1 MAAETIA
8 TSGHRVRL
16 VERMARPARK
26 FLLAG
31 RGGLNLT
38 HSEPLE
44 HFIARYGRASPIVQ
58 AVQAFAPADAIAW
71 CAGLGQSTFVGSSG
85 RVFPRTMKA
94 SPLLRAWLTRLD
106 ALGVTLERSVTWC
119 GWGGDGALVLEDA
132 AGHRRSYGTSAL
144 VLALGGA
151 SWPRLGSDGG
161 WAPLLR
167 ERGIAVQPLTA
178 SNAGVIIDWSPAFA
192 ARFAGMPLKRIAA
205 RVGDATASGEAIV
218 TAQGLE
224 GGIIYALTRAIRA
237 CLDSAGTAEIT
248 IDLKPSLTVAALAE
262 RLARRRKGDT
272 LTNHVR
278 KAGALESVAV
288 GLLREGGGG
297 PLPVNASAL
306 AERIKSVTLTIRAI
320 AGLERAIS
328 TAGGVALDEIDEHFM
343 LRRLPGVFVAGEML
357 DWDAPTGG
365 YLLQACLAT
374 GVAAGRG
381 VIAHL
386 AHVLT
391 PADRV

>member
-1 MAAETIA
+1 
-8 TSGHRVRL
+8 
-16 VERMARPARK
+16 
-26 FLLAG
+26 
-31 RGGLNLT
+31 
-38 HSEPLE
+38 
-44 HFIARYGRASPIVQ
+44 
-58 AVQAFAPADAIAW
+58 
-71 CAGLGQSTFVGSSG
+71 
-85 RVFPRTMKA
+85 
-94 SPLLRAWLTRLD
+94 
-106 ALGVTLERSVTWC
+106 VTWC
-119 GWGGDGALVLEDA
+119 GWGGDGALVFEDA
-132 AGHRRSYGTSAL
+132 AGHRRSYEISAL

-161 WAPLLR
+161 WATLLR

-178 SNAGVIIDWSPAFA
+178 SNAGVMIDWSPHFA
-192 ARFAGMPLKRIAA
+192 ARFAGLPLKRIAA
-205 RVGDATASGEAIV
+205 RVGDATVSGEAIV

-288 GLLREGGGG
+288 GLLREGGAG

-328 TAGGVALDEIDEHFM
+328 TAGGVVLDEIDEHFM

-386 AHVLT
+386 ARVLT